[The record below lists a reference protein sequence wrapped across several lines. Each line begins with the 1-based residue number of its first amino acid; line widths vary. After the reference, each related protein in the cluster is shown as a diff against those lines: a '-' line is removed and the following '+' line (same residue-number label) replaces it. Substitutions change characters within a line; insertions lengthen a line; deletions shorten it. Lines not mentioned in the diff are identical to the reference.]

1 MRQTTSFAVLDKAAL
16 RHYAPSIFAEAGSER
31 VSDKYAHISTIQVLD
46 ALAGEGYMPVKA
58 TQSRSRIE
66 GRAGFAKH
74 CVRFRHVD
82 TVPTVGGGLFPEL
95 ILTNSHDGLSSY
107 KLQSGLFRLVC
118 TNGMVS
124 GELHKSVRV
133 RHQGDIVGQVIDG
146 TYEVMSES
154 AGLLESADNMGQLL
168 LSSDEK
174 QIFSEAV
181 HQLYFGDE
189 ESNLKTAIQ
198 PAEFLKVRRSVDRP
212 DNLFTVFNRAQEN
225 VIRGGLSGY
234 YRDENRQYKR
244 TSTRAVNSIDK
255 NNSLNQALWTLAEK
269 MAELKRA

>member
-1 MRQTTSFAVLDKAAL
+1 MHNFAVLDKAAL
-16 RHYAPSIFAEAGSER
+16 QKFAPSIFAEGGSHR
-31 VSDKYAHISTIQVLD
+31 TSDKYQHISTIEVID
-46 ALAGEGYMPVKA
+46 ALACEGFMPVKA

-66 GRAGFAKH
+66 EKKGYAKH

-82 TVPTVGGGLFPEL
+82 TMPTVGGGLFPEL

-124 GELHKSVRV
+124 GEMHKQVRV

-146 TYEVMSES
+146 TYEVMSEAS
-154 AGLLESADNMGQLL
+154 GLLEQAEEMGALIL
-168 LSSDEK
+168 DPEEK

-181 HQLYFGDE
+181 HQLYFGEE
-189 ESNLKTAIQ
+189 ESNLKTAITADQ
-198 PAEFLKVRRSVDRP
+198 FLKVRRSADRP

-234 YRDENRQYKR
+234 YRDEKRQYKR
-244 TSTRAVNSIDK
+244 TTTRAVNSIDK